1 LDYALCDRVILYRTN
16 AQSRSFEEAFIRAG
30 IPYKLVGGV
39 KFYARKEIK
48 DVLAYLRLV
57 VNPKD
62 EVSRERVVKLG
73 KRKYEVFRQWREDW
87 RIKIDQDTEAA
98 QPLNTLREILSTTD
112 YQSRYDDHDPEDF
125 ARLENI
131 QELLSVAGQFTTIDL
146 FLENIALLQDNEMA
160 DVTLEGKADVVTMMS
175 IHSAK
180 GLEYPVVYLV
190 GMEEGLF
197 PHSRSI
203 MDKEQMEEERRLCY
217 VAITRAKAKLY
228 LTYARRRLIYGS
240 ITSALPS
247 RFLNDIPANLIKKE
261 AAQGYSRLSNFGA
274 QYGSGYGS
282 AGYGSGSFNGAYG
295 KPVVKQNKWHL
306 DDQPEEPD
314 QFGLRALNKK
324 LDEMGRKQKYVPL
337 DDASL
342 DDVLSGEIDIEA
354 FLEK

>member
-1 LDYALCDRVILYRTN
+1 
-16 AQSRSFEEAFIRAG
+16 
-30 IPYKLVGGV
+30 
-39 KFYARKEIK
+39 
-48 DVLAYLRLV
+48 V

-62 EVSRERVVKLG
+62 EVSRERVAKLG
-73 KRKYEVFRQWREDW
+73 KRKYEVFRAWRETW
-87 RIKIDQDTEAA
+87 RQKMDQDTEAA
-98 QPLNTLREILSTTD
+98 TPLTTLREILSVAD
-112 YQSRYDDHDPEDF
+112 YQSRYDEHDQDDF

-131 QELLSVAGQFTTIDL
+131 QELLSVAAQFNTIDL

-228 LTYARRRLIYGS
+228 LSYARRRMVYGS

-247 RFLNDIPANLIKKE
+247 RFLNDVPANLINKE
-261 AAQGYSRLSNFGA
+261 EAQGYTRLSNFGA
-274 QYGSGYGS
+274 AYGGGYR
-282 AGYGSGSFNGAYG
+282 AGAGQRFNGAYG
-295 KPVVKQNKWHL
+295 RPVQKQSKWHL

-314 QFGLRALNKK
+314 QFGLRALNKR
-324 LDEMGRKQKYVPL
+324 LDEIGRTQKYVPL
-337 DDASL
+337 DEGSL
-342 DDVLSGEIDIEA
+342 DDVLSGEMDIEA